1 MPKYLSRPFYAG
13 KDLKG
18 PFEIRVSRKLP
29 FSLLT
34 LAVVA
39 FALLMLTGLI
49 SIAAA
54 DGVYHSQHI
63 DLIPVGDAPL
73 RSGFVEN
80 IHVNGPKIYAR
91 ELYVLNGASPST
103 SYQVSLAVYVFD
115 PDCSVDPVPIPSTT
129 VQTNVSGNGTAQ
141 MVFTP
146 DLVPSVWRDETRPHG
161 VRWEFSTAGTVA
173 YETACSIVT
182 LD

>member
-1 MPKYLSRPFYAG
+1 
-13 KDLKG
+13 
-18 PFEIRVSRKLP
+18 V
-29 FSLLT
+29 
-34 LAVVA
+34 
-39 FALLMLTGLI
+39 
-49 SIAAA
+49 
-54 DGVYHSQHI
+54 
-63 DLIPVGDAPL
+63 PVGDAPL

-91 ELYVLNGASPST
+91 ELYVLNGASPNT

-115 PDCSVDPVPIPSTT
+115 PDCSEVPVPIPSVA

-141 MVFTP
+141 VVFTP
-146 DLVPSVWRDETRPHG
+146 ADVPPDWRDETRPHG
-161 VRWEFSTAGTVA
+161 VRWELSTAGTVA